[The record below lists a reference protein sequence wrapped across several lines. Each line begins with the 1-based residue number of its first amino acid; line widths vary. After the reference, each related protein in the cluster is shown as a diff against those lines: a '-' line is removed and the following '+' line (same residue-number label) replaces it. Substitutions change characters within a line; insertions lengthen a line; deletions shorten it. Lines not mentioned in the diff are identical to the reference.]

1 MGWDGL
7 LSLALSSGGSGGGE
21 GTGRFRRSFRQRL
34 GRSGGQGLL
43 EFGFFDLDQS
53 LVTSAATICFCFEG
67 ELVEEGV
74 FAVVRGPD
82 GEVEAP
88 GDAGLGGLPKELGVG
103 VLGEF
108 VEANIAAI
116 DGHGIGI
123 GGESDDAGAVIEF
136 DVADFDFFGGGGGM
150 TVGIEAIDFEVLFA
164 VRDDGAGE
172 VEELGGGVGRLNVF
186 EGAGVIFGGK
196 EVIALFVTEAF
207 ADVFEGVAEGPAD
220 ADGFFG
226 EGEGLFALGVHEVV
240 GLNPDGLVGHEIF
253 GEGGG
258 GVDGDGGEV
267 HGFLIFD
274 F

>member
-1 MGWDGL
+1 MIFDWGRRIKIRSKIKIKRRGGFRQSFRQ
-7 LSLALSSGGSGGGE
+7 SLGGSGGQSDERG
-21 GTGRFRRSFRQRL
+21 F
-34 GRSGGQGLL
+34 GLL
-43 EFGFFDLDQS
+43 HK
-53 LVTSAATICFCFEG
+53 
-67 ELVEEGV
+67 LVEEGV

-136 DVADFDFFGGGGGM
+136 DVADFDFLGGGGGM
-150 TVGIEAIDFEVLFA
+150 TVGIEAIDFEVVFA

-226 EGEGLFALGVHEVV
+226 ESEGLFAL
-240 GLNPDGLVGHEIF
+240 
-253 GEGGG
+253 
-258 GVDGDGGEV
+258 
-267 HGFLIFD
+267 
-274 F
+274 

>member
-21 GTGRFRRSFRQRL
+21 GTGRFRRSFRRRL
-34 GRSGGQGLL
+34 GGSGGQGIL
-43 EFGFFDLDQS
+43 EFGFWIFDLEQSLVTSAATICFCYQS

-116 DGHGIGI
+116 G
-123 GGESDDAGAVIEF
+123 
-136 DVADFDFFGGGGGM
+136 
-150 TVGIEAIDFEVLFA
+150 
-164 VRDDGAGE
+164 
-172 VEELGGGVGRLNVF
+172 
-186 EGAGVIFGGK
+186 
-196 EVIALFVTEAF
+196 
-207 ADVFEGVAEGPAD
+207 
-220 ADGFFG
+220 
-226 EGEGLFALGVHEVV
+226 
-240 GLNPDGLVGHEIF
+240 
-253 GEGGG
+253 
-258 GVDGDGGEV
+258 
-267 HGFLIFD
+267 
-274 F
+274 